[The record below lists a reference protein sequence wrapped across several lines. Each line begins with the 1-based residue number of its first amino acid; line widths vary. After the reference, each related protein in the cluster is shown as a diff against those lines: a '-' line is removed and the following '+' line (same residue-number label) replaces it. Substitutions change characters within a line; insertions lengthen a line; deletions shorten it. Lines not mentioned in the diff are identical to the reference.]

1 MHINKQNFKKL
12 LKDNISFITID
23 GITCSG
29 KTSFAKILKKEL
41 NKYFPN
47 ILILSKDLFLYPRK
61 KRISITKKLKNIRNK
76 NQNFLHYDNKKLKTL
91 LNFIVNKSDKKKLIL
106 KLKTNIQ
113 NLEIRKFFIIKNFYT

>member
-61 KRISITKKLKNIRNK
+61 KRINITKKLKNIKSK
-76 NQNFLHYDNKKLKTL
+76 NQNFLHYDDKKLKTSEVDP
-91 LNFIVNKSDKKKLIL
+91 FTGPSIETSNKSFAFTSIGIASMTSLRI
-106 KLKTNIQ
+106 
-113 NLEIRKFFIIKNFYT
+113 